1 MHKEQL
7 RVFPLFKQKVYS
19 VSVDDCI
26 GDALKIMY
34 ENSFSQL
41 PIYRGDKFIDLLTN
55 NTISRWLGSSVDEE
69 IFSLRETSI
78 KEVLKFTENPDSY
91 FFLNSD
97 ASLSEAIEKF
107 QYFESIGKPLD
118 AVLITQNGKATE
130 ELLGII
136 TFSDFPKIM
145 LELSKC

>member
-1 MHKEQL
+1 MHKESSK
-7 RVFPLFKQKVYS
+7 VFPLFKRKVFS
-19 VSVDDCI
+19 ISIDDCI
-26 GDALKIMY
+26 GNALKIMY

-41 PIYRGDKFIDLLTN
+41 PIFKSDKFVDLLTN
-55 NTISRWLGSSVDEE
+55 NTISRWLGSCVDEE

-78 KEVLKFTENPDSY
+78 EDVLRHTENPDSY

-97 ASLSEAIEKF
+97 AGLSEAVEKF

-118 AVLITQNGKATE
+118 AVLITLNGKPTE

-145 LELSKC
+145 LELEK

>member
-1 MHKEQL
+1 MHKVQPS
-7 RVFPLFKQKVYS
+7 VFPLFKQKVYS
-19 VSVDDCI
+19 VSIDDCI
-26 GDALKIMY
+26 GNALQIMY

-41 PIYRGDKFIDLLTN
+41 PIFKNDKFVDLLTN
-55 NTISRWLGSSVDEE
+55 NTISRWLGSCVDEE

-78 KEVLKFTENPDSY
+78 KDVLKYTENPDSY

-97 ASLSEAIEKF
+97 ASLSEAMEKF

-118 AVLITQNGKATE
+118 AVLITQTGKPTE

-145 LELSKC
+145 LELEKA